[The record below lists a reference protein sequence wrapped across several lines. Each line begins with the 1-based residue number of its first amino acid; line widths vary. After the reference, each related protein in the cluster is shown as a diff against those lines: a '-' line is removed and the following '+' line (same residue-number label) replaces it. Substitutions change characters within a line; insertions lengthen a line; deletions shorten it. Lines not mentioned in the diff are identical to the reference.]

1 MHKNETKKLKIFSM
15 KIYKKISNDW
25 FNRDIWI
32 ERHLVLTYEIW
43 PEQIL
48 FAIRIHKWWFTFF
61 RDKWNERIK
70 FLYINV
76 CQK

>member
-48 FAIRIHKWWFTFF
+48 FAIRIPTWWFTFF